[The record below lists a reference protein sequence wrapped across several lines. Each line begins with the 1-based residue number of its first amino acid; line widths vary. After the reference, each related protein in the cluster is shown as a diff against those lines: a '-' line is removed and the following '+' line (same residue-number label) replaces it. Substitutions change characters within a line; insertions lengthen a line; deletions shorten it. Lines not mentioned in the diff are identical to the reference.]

1 MAVVALVEA
10 ASGNSLV
17 EAVVEVV
24 ALVESLA
31 IGVPFADVDADVELL
46 DINDCLECLCFQS
59 LPSFW
64 L

>member
-1 MAVVALVEA
+1 MIVVALVEA

-17 EAVVEVV
+17 EAIVVVV

-46 DINDCLECLCFQS
+46 ATNDCLECLCF
-59 LPSFW
+59 
-64 L
+64 